1 MKKSKWHAIFAKI
14 VLNLLIS
21 TYLISVS
28 KARKALNADNSLI
41 PNCYHRGDEGLYRS
55 GGWMEQKI

>member
-1 MKKSKWHAIFAKI
+1 MACNFCQNSLKSADFD
-14 VLNLLIS
+14 VFT

-28 KARKALNADNSLI
+28 KARKALNADNSLM

-55 GGWMEQKI
+55 GGWMEQKF